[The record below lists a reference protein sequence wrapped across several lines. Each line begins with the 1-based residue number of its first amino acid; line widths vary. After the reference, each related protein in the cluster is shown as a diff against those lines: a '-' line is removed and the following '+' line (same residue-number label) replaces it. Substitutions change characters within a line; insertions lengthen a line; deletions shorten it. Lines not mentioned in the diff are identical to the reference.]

1 MSDSLQPYRLQPPR
15 LLCPWDFP
23 GKNTGVDCH
32 ALLQGIFLTQGS
44 NLCLLCLLR
53 WQVCS
58 LPLVPRLVWR
68 FYYGPIHSAF
78 ELKNWLG
85 FYLYIQIV
93 SKKLLVVLG
102 WVCRKERIGGYPIQD
117 EISSYADHVSGWDA
131 CGFKTRA
138 PIPSWMT
145 ASGMINKQIWQI
157 HTVLRM
163 GIPLGFISI

>member
-1 MSDSLQPYRLQPPR
+1 MAAHQA
-15 LLCPWDFP
+15 PWDSP
-23 GKNTGVDCH
+23 GKNTGIGCY

-44 NLCLLCLLR
+44 NLCLLCLLH

-58 LPLVPRLVWR
+58 LPPVSQLVWR
-68 FYYGPIHSAF
+68 FYYGPIHRAF

-102 WVCRKERIGGYPIQD
+102 RVCGKERIGGYPNWD
-117 EISSYADHVSGWDA
+117 EISSYADHVSGWDG
-131 CGFKTRA
+131 CTHTLKTRA

-145 ASGMINKQIWQI
+145 ASGMINKQIRQI

-163 GIPLGFISI
+163 GVPLGFISI